1 LKGKE
6 TMKTYLGDA
15 VYVEFDDDYVKL
27 TTEYGTR
34 VINTVYLEPA
44 VLEEFLAFIHLRLF
58 VGTCRK

>member
-1 LKGKE
+1 
-6 TMKTYLGDA
+6 MKTYLGDA

-34 VINTVYLEPA
+34 VINTVYLAPA